1 MSFRAWLVV
10 RILRATIKKS
20 LDIDEQSKEFEKT
33 VSRYKVPEDV
43 TIKNEVWDNVPV
55 EWIFPIGET
64 PKKVILYLHGGS
76 YTIGSPKIYRFFLGA
91 LAKAANI
98 PTLAVDYRLAPM
110 HPFPAAMNDAIA
122 VYKHLLETGY
132 RGEDIV
138 FLGDSA
144 GGNLVLTTG
153 MYLRDHQMEMPK
165 ALCMISPWLD
175 LVMESESIKKNASKD
190 PVCDYGFDYQSA
202 RQYAGNV
209 SLTDPLI
216 SPIYGSL
223 KNLPALF
230 MHAGTLEM
238 GFEDYYTLIQKA
250 KQEGADVTSKVW
262 KGLFHDM
269 TIFYTETPE
278 GKQSFEDLTAFIMS
292 KLR

>member
-110 HPFPAAMNDAIA
+110 HPFPAAMNDAIT

-144 GGNLVLTTG
+144 GGNLV
-153 MYLRDHQMEMPK
+153 
-165 ALCMISPWLD
+165 
-175 LVMESESIKKNASKD
+175 
-190 PVCDYGFDYQSA
+190 
-202 RQYAGNV
+202 
-209 SLTDPLI
+209 
-216 SPIYGSL
+216 
-223 KNLPALF
+223 
-230 MHAGTLEM
+230 
-238 GFEDYYTLIQKA
+238 
-250 KQEGADVTSKVW
+250 
-262 KGLFHDM
+262 
-269 TIFYTETPE
+269 
-278 GKQSFEDLTAFIMS
+278 
-292 KLR
+292 